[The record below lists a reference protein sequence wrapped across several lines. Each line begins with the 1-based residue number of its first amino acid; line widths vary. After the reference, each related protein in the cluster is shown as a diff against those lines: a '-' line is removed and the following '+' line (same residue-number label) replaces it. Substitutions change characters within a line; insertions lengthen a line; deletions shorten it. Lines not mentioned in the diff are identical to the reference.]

1 MSRADVVAAFDF
13 DGTLS
18 PRDNFVP
25 FLRRFAGTPAT
36 ARAFT
41 VGALRVARAGR
52 RALDPQRA

>member
-25 FLRRFAGTPAT
+25 FLRRFAGTAAT
-36 ARAFT
+36 AAAFAN
-41 VGALRVARAGR
+41 GAIRLATRGR
-52 RALDPQRA
+52 ELWSRNDM